1 MKHLIYIL
9 FTAIFLCSCEKDDSN
24 EKCCWKFSTK
34 SVTSIS
40 PSVSGYPKIVTSET
54 TQCNLT
60 EAEADE
66 IIEKLSTTAKS
77 SSGGYTVT
85 IKTTVTKKKTTDK
98 PITGERVPIG
108 S

>member
-1 MKHLIYIL
+1 MKHFICIL
-9 FTAIFLCSCEKDDSN
+9 FAVMFLCSCEKDDSN

-34 SVTSIS
+34 TVTSIS
-40 PSVSGYPKIVTSET
+40 PSVSGYPKTVTSET
-54 TQCNLT
+54 TQCGLT

-66 IIEKLSTTAKS
+66 VIEKLSTTAKS

-85 IKTTVTKKKTTDK
+85 IKTTVTKKKTTDE
-98 PITGERVPIG
+98 PITGERVPLG